1 MIKISE
7 MFTMK
12 DKKFQF
18 QTEEEMKYDLD
29 ILYEFTE
36 DYLIIEDGFVEDLSV
51 NSCVISWNRIE
62 VLIKV
67 KKSNG
72 FAHTITWKVL
82 EESTANYLER

>member
-18 QTEEEMKYDLD
+18 ETDEQMMDSLD

-51 NSCVISWNRIE
+51 NGCVISWNRQE
-62 VLIKV
+62 ALIKV

-72 FAHTITWKVL
+72 FTHTITWKIV
-82 EESTANYLER
+82 EE

>member
-1 MIKISE
+1 
-7 MFTMK
+7 MFTIK

-18 QTEEEMKYDLD
+18 ETDEQMMDSLD

-51 NSCVISWNRIE
+51 NGCVISWNRIE
-62 VLIKV
+62 ALIKV

-72 FAHTITWKVL
+72 FTHTITWKIM
-82 EESTANYLER
+82 EE

>member
-18 QTEEEMKYDLD
+18 QTEEEMKDDLD
-29 ILYEFTE
+29 VLYEFIE
-36 DYLIIEDGFVEDLSV
+36 DYLIIEDGFVEDLST
-51 NSCVISWNRIE
+51 NGCVISWNRIE
-62 VLIKV
+62 ALIKV

-72 FAHTITWKVL
+72 FTHIISWKIV
-82 EESTANYLER
+82 EDN

>member
-18 QTEEEMKYDLD
+18 QTEEEMKDDLD
-29 ILYEFTE
+29 VLYEFIE

-51 NSCVISWNRIE
+51 NGCVISWNRIE
-62 VLIKV
+62 ALIKV

-72 FAHTITWKVL
+72 FNHTITWKIV
-82 EESTANYLER
+82 EDN